1 MAPYTGEME
10 TTTASFL
17 PLAAIMIPA
26 IAAVLVVATG
36 RHSERLRNSI
46 ALLATIATFA
56 VVVIMSTSVL
66 RGVIFVTHLGI
77 MRMTDVYSLTLAVDP
92 MGAFFSLIAALLW
105 VAAMAHSY
113 AYMSH
118 EHRRTRFFA
127 TLMITEAAILGVFM
141 VRDFLSLFVFFEIMG
156 LAAYFLV
163 VHSEADEARKAATKY
178 LYMAIAGGLSLLM
191 GILLYLN
198 HTGTLSFGLF
208 AEAALLAGPLQIAAL
223 GCMIAGFGVKAGIVP
238 LHVWLP
244 DAHPVAPSPASAL
257 LSGVMIKAGAYGIIR
272 AVTSFFYMPPPNMQ
286 SLGLTLMT
294 IAIATAFI
302 GMVLAI
308 RQSDLK
314 RTLAYSSISQM
325 GFLLIGVGGLAYLG
339 DEGAIGLAGTL
350 YHTINHAMFK
360 GCLFLVA
367 GSILYSVHTTHMP
380 SLGGLWRRMPLTT
393 VAWCIATLGLM
404 GIPLFNGFV
413 SKSLL
418 HHAIADARYLAAVGT
433 PYHVPWLQAVDI
445 LYVIIAS
452 GTIVYGLKMAYYV
465 FFRAPAQEP
474 SHNPGGI
481 HEAPVWMTG
490 AAGVLAAGV
499 LVLGLA
505 PGFTLRHLVAPVT
518 EMLGGLDSHAIDHL
532 RDLQIYTWYNIKDVL
547 LPLGLGIG
555 AFLAVTIR
563 SRARKGPATDD
574 PFHYP
579 LPRWLSVDRLY
590 TRSACAFVRA
600 CLRTELLW
608 NRWRQRCTQ
617 SVERSASLCFSRD
630 GVFVTSGQALLRAAR
645 DEADSLY
652 RTIGERRRALAD
664 EYGDDI
670 ALGALFIAIS
680 LALFLIFALV

>member
-1 MAPYTGEME
+1 MAPYTDGLE
-10 TTTASFL
+10 TTTASLL
-17 PLAAIMIPA
+17 PLAAILIPA
-26 IAAVLVVATG
+26 IGAVLVVATG
-36 RHSERLRNSI
+36 RHSERLRNRI

-56 VVVIMSTSVL
+56 VVVAIGVTVL
-66 RGVIFVTHLGI
+66 RGVIVVTHLSP
-77 MRMTDVYSLTLAVDP
+77 MRMAGVYSLTLAVDP
-92 MGAFFSLIAALLW
+92 IGAFFSLIAALLW

-118 EHRRTRFFA
+118 EHRRTRFFT
-127 TLMITEAAILGVFM
+127 TLLITEAAVLGVFM
-141 VRDFLSLFVFFEIMG
+141 VQDFLSLFVFFEIMG

-208 AEAALLAGPLQIAAL
+208 PGSPSTGSLQIAAL

-272 AVTSFFYMPPPNMQ
+272 VVTSFFHVPPPDIQ
-286 SLGLTLMT
+286 SLGLALMT
-294 IAIATAFI
+294 VAIATAFI

-339 DEGAIGLAGTL
+339 DAGAIGLAGTL
-350 YHTINHAMFK
+350 YHIVNHAMFK

-418 HHAIADARYLAAVGT
+418 HNAIADAQYLAAVGT
-433 PYHVPWLQAVDI
+433 SYHVPWLQALDI
-445 LYVIIAS
+445 MYVIVAS
-452 GTIVYGLKMAYYV
+452 GTIVYCLKMAYYV
-465 FFRAPAQEP
+465 FFRAPPQET
-474 SHNPGGI
+474 SHDTAGI

-490 AAGVLAAGV
+490 AAGVLAAAV
-499 LVLGLA
+499 IVLGLA
-505 PGFTLRHLVAPVT
+505 PGAALRHLVAPVT
-518 EMLGGLDSHAIDHL
+518 EMLGGLDPHAIDHL
-532 RDLQIYTWYNIKDVL
+532 RDLQIYSWYYMKDVL
-547 LPLGLGIG
+547 LPLALGIG
-555 AFLAVTIR
+555 GFLAVIIR
-563 SRARKGPATDD
+563 GRVRQRPATDD
-574 PFHYP
+574 PFHYRMP
-579 LPRWLSVDRLY
+579 GWLSVDRLY
-590 TRSACAFVRA
+590 LRCACGFVRV
-600 CLRTELLW
+600 CRHTEFLW
-608 NRWRQRCTQ
+608 NRWRQRTTQ
-617 SVERSASLCFSRD
+617 TLERSASLCFARD
-630 GVFVTSGQALLRAAR
+630 GVLITGGQAFLRAAR

-652 RTIGERRRALAD
+652 RTIGERRRALTD

-680 LALFLIFALV
+680 LAVFLIFALV